1 VLNVRDIN
9 CLFANLDSLIPK
21 EDIRFIVHHTFP
33 LSLRQYYQEFG
44 RAGRDGLPAT
54 SIVYYKQSDM
64 WLLNAIVDP
73 EGRHLAL
80 LNLVQRPSRLQRPTM
95 MKLDNIRLASQAFS
109 GGIMGYDCLRR
120 KVLECVVTKAP
131 QQDDTWPTSCCTFCD
146 RRRSLQ
152 AEPARYDARDEYDNI
167 LKILSIGALTSR
179 QAQQLLLGRP
189 PRPAMPGRISMRDQ
203 ERQRIADVATAQ
215 GLYGIYRRRHT
226 EASLNRIVE
235 CFIHKNLLWEQ
246 PTNANQRYDSLSR
259 YLQKSLRSDLTTLA
273 DTVVSFNCEVSNEL
287 WDRADA
293 DGVDDVEGDGDD
305 GSASFRYVGNETLDE
320 DVANAGADSAD
331 GNPVRYVV

>member
-1 VLNVRDIN
+1 
-9 CLFANLDSLIPK
+9 
-21 EDIRFIVHHTFP
+21 
-33 LSLRQYYQEFG
+33 
-44 RAGRDGLPAT
+44 
-54 SIVYYKQSDM
+54 
-64 WLLNAIVDP
+64 
-73 EGRHLAL
+73 
-80 LNLVQRPSRLQRPTM
+80 
-95 MKLDNIRLASQAFS
+95 
-109 GGIMGYDCLRR
+109 
-120 KVLECVVTKAP
+120 
-131 QQDDTWPTSCCTFCD
+131 
-146 RRRSLQ
+146 
-152 AEPARYDARDEYDNI
+152 
-167 LKILSIGALTSR
+167 
-179 QAQQLLLGRP
+179 
-189 PRPAMPGRISMRDQ
+189 MRDQ